1 MGNPS
6 FPVFLD
12 KKLLCQYIDVMENS
26 KRRDLLRF
34 IAAGLFVPATV
45 MAHADSTK
53 QSFEENYALS
63 AMKAGGFP
71 DFILMNKRSGQLHI
85 IKDGAI
91 FLTTPAIS
99 GKTKGDVI
107 RGDGTSTP
115 AGIFSLTPRDDDILF
130 KQNGHDVYLIH
141 GTSAARQGRMS
152 SPDAG
157 GRRISSGCINV
168 PDTLLPLLREAVQP
182 KQGNPVYLVVLPDFG
197 SIRDYLAMP
206 EKKPEN
212 SLEPSP

>member
-1 MGNPS
+1 
-6 FPVFLD
+6 
-12 KKLLCQYIDVMENS
+12 MENY
-26 KRRDLLRF
+26 KRRDLLKF
-34 IAAGLFVPATV
+34 ITAGLFAPALG
-45 MAHADSTK
+45 MANADSAK
-53 QSFEENYALS
+53 QSSEENYAVT
-63 AMKAGGFP
+63 AMKAAGFP

-85 IKDGAI
+85 VKDGTI

-99 GKTKGDVI
+99 GRAKNDVI

-130 KQNGHDVYLIH
+130 KQNGYDVYLIH

-152 SPDAG
+152 SRDG
-157 GRRISSGCINV
+157 DGRRISSGCINV
-168 PDTLLPLLREAVQP
+168 PDTLLPLLRETVQP

-206 EKKPEN
+206 ENSPKPT
-212 SLEPSP
+212 P